1 MGSMTDYLLQSSTV
15 LILFYLIYI
24 LILRNERFFAEIR
37 FYLLGSAF
45 LALILPL
52 LKFSYSITVES
63 EFVNNAMGDVFAETI
78 TGEAIMPV
86 KSLISKEEILLLIYL
101 VVCTILFVRSVLK
114 VLQIRQ
120 LMKAGEYQIVD
131 EQKVILLDQSIPA
144 FTFFGYIVMNREEF
158 SDKSLNN
165 IFAHE
170 KVHAQQKH
178 WIDLLFVEVLTI
190 VLWFNPFVWLY
201 QVAVKQTHELLADD
215 GVIARGFNIGQYQAI
230 LMNQIMGTEVLGLAN
245 NFNYSITKK
254 RMIMMSKE
262 KSPLNRRYKLLI
274 VIPVVFAVLLF
285 NLQIVEVQAQEKK
298 VEKVVDAMPV
308 SGKAPKFAV
317 NPERKDTTYV
327 TVDQMPEYPGGSL
340 ALQKYIA
347 ESVKYPQDAK
357 QKGISGRVFVTFVV
371 NKEGE
376 VDQARVVRGVDP
388 SLDAEALR
396 VMNSIPKW
404 TPGYEKGKAVNVT
417 YTVPINFSLKDDKK
431 KDEVSVDGR
440 VNSSQMDGIAPQFP
454 GGDLELQKF
463 IARTIKYPVEAQ
475 EKGET
480 GRVFVTFIINKLGAV
495 ENVCTAKS
503 VSPSLDAEAIR
514 VIKTLPNWI
523 PGSKDGKS
531 VNVTYT
537 LPINFDLKNNQ
548 GQIIV
553 DMPKKEK
560 QKYKGEDV
568 YVIVEKMPQY
578 PGGGEAL
585 QKHIAASVKYPQ
597 DAQQKGISG
606 RVFVT
611 FIVSK
616 EGDVVQA
623 RVVRGVDPSLDA
635 EALRVMNS
643 IPKWTPGYE
652 KGKAVHVSYT
662 VPINFSLEDD
672 KKKEVEQNRKTNLD
686 SKIGSK
692 KEEFIYNDEPVFV
705 IVEEMPEYPG
715 GALKLKEFFAG
726 EVSKLDTNYIIG
738 KRCFITFLVTK
749 EGLVANAH
757 VVRGTGDKDVDAKAL
772 EIVNSSPKWK
782 PGKQKG
788 QAVNVSYTVP
798 INFGA

>member
-1 MGSMTDYLLQSSTV
+1 MTDYLLQSSTV

-120 LMKAGEYQIVD
+120 LIKAGEYQIVD

-298 VEKVVDAMPV
+298 IEKVVDAMPV

-440 VNSSQMDGIAPQFP
+440 VNSSQMDGVAPQFP

-597 DAQQKGISG
+597 DARQKGISG

-611 FIVSK
+611 FIVNK

-623 RVVRGVDPSLDA
+623 HVVRGVDPSLDA

-672 KKKEVEQNRKTNLD
+672 KKKEVEQNLKTDLD

>member
-1 MGSMTDYLLQSSTV
+1 MTDYLLQSSAV

-120 LMKAGEYQIVD
+120 LIKAGEYQIVD

-178 WIDLLFVEVLTI
+178 WIDLLFVELLTI

-440 VNSSQMDGIAPQFP
+440 VNSSQMDGVAPQFP

-523 PGSKDGKS
+523 PGTKDGES

-568 YVIVEKMPQY
+568 YVIVEKMPEY
-578 PGGGEAL
+578 PGGSLAL
-585 QKHIAASVKYPQ
+585 QKYIAASVKYPQ
-597 DAQQKGISG
+597 DARQKDISG

-672 KKKEVEQNRKTNLD
+672 KKKEVEQNRKTDLD
-686 SKIGSK
+686 SKIEPK
-692 KEEFIYNDEPVFV
+692 KEEFLYSDEPVFV

>member
-1 MGSMTDYLLQSSTV
+1 MGSMTDYLLQSSAV

-120 LMKAGEYQIVD
+120 LIKAGEYQIVD

-178 WIDLLFVEVLTI
+178 WIDLLFVELLTI

-440 VNSSQMDGIAPQFP
+440 VNSSQMDGVAPQFP

-523 PGSKDGKS
+523 PGTKDGES

-568 YVIVEKMPQY
+568 YVIVEKMPEY
-578 PGGGEAL
+578 PGGSLAL
-585 QKHIAASVKYPQ
+585 QKYIAASVKYPQ
-597 DAQQKGISG
+597 DARQKDISG

-672 KKKEVEQNRKTNLD
+672 KKKEVEQNRKTDLD
-686 SKIGSK
+686 SKIEPK
-692 KEEFIYNDEPVFV
+692 KEEFLYSDEPVFV

>member
-120 LMKAGEYQIVD
+120 LIKAGEYQIVD

-308 SGKAPKFAV
+308 LGKAPKFAV

-553 DMPKKEK
+553 DMPKKDK

>member
-1 MGSMTDYLLQSSTV
+1 MTDYLLQSSTV

>member
-1 MGSMTDYLLQSSTV
+1 MGSITDYLLQSSTV

-63 EFVNNAMGDVFAETI
+63 ESVNNAMGDVFAETI

-120 LMKAGEYQIVD
+120 LIKAGEYQIVD

-178 WIDLLFVEVLTI
+178 WIDLLFVELLTI

>member
-1 MGSMTDYLLQSSTV
+1 MTDYLLQSSTV

-120 LMKAGEYQIVD
+120 LIKAGEYQIVD

-178 WIDLLFVEVLTI
+178 WIDLLFVELLTI

-262 KSPLNRRYKLLI
+262 KSPVNRRYKLLI

-440 VNSSQMDGIAPQFP
+440 VNSSQMDGVAPQFP

-672 KKKEVEQNRKTNLD
+672 KKKEVEQNRKTDLD